1 MTNPLNKYKGQ
12 IVQSLI
18 ENNEQ
23 EMSLKPIQAPQQ
35 AQPVQPTQD
44 VGIVPFDVPQ
54 AQKQPVSPVQQIQKQ
69 PIAPVTAVQPLDYD
83 FTQGMNTPLPVQP
96 IQPIQQQQFTQP
108 GDYTKKDVAPTNEM
122 TQDEASYILER
133 GLNTVG
139 QWINLVPQIGGMIGL
154 ASTDTKRKTESLNM
168 LADQLERSGRSRE
181 EVLKIRQEAR
191 KATKVG
197 AGLDKFWSD
206 VITYEIVADSSAEIE
221 KKYEGKVDAGTKIL
235 ADVSSAALDMLP
247 QTAIAYFSGGTYAM
261 AYVFASSAA
270 RSTKEGLQLGATPDE
285 AQTYGILNGA
295 IEVGTE
301 ILSGGWA
308 GVPKG
313 KFTGLARQGLLGG
326 LEEITLKIAKSDL
339 GKKAISMAYQYLGEG
354 AEEYLAEVLGNWAKG
369 VIDPNMV
376 KPWDQVQKDAAY
388 AGLVGA
394 LTSVVMDVGRVGGVK
409 IAERSAIKQM
419 EEFNTMTV
427 EEQVGYA
434 TALLA
439 KTDTDLVFAD
449 EFEGQAVKGAGMMV
463 TKDGKNTVVL
473 PTRLQQEGGENI
485 LTLSLVHEFTHT
497 LEQKG
502 IYNEFKS
509 SVLKDLK
516 KIGLLDALRQQK
528 QALYDSQGVQLTAEE
543 IDQEIVATFVQDNLF
558 KRVVMVD
565 GKPQTYTDPLAFR
578 RFLKQMPKRQF
589 NLFKNIARGF
599 LNSHYSGELNESIEQ
614 LNKEYNAAIKA
625 NDLDLAEQLGAE
637 LSDLLQASNLVNPS
651 YTKALELAFDQLV
664 KDVEPAQQKRLAETT
679 FKQDVIDKAT
689 PISQVNP
696 KTTKYQLVDAEGD
709 ALDVNPAVLKE
720 VVASAKE
727 IGLEEKDLVA
737 IHNVPIHKLM
747 RVLDLGG
754 FPMPSIAVTTD
765 KLGHESFGEISVVFK
780 PDVLEGSPTFW
791 RDAYTPRFPRIYSG
805 FIKSSD
811 FNKFK
816 KQLEYAAKQA
826 LDYGYIDDYDIRVF
840 EQDMDSLKRF
850 MNEVD
855 TSGWRNVMERLANSR
870 IAAVAMADM
879 KGIIDWSNK
888 SVTYLKKTV
897 ENNLVGLTR
906 EQIGQELLLY
916 AGTFGAS
923 SYIKLKYVD
932 TKYPNG
938 KLKPISQLVMPLTA
952 ENVVQAMLTDDP
964 IGAEGKTQAF
974 NFDSLSPYVI
984 SVMKTKEEI
993 KRQKSLLN
1001 RMDNNEF
1008 FKAIVA
1014 INHALDGLATTL
1026 AEIDRVKQ
1034 NITIAGKDGTDKIMA
1049 LSSYKRLEIK
1059 AREAIKDYFAKFGS
1073 KPTKAN
1079 FETFMKKQ
1087 GYDVSGVKINTQ
1099 LSDFS
1104 IERVLIPIY
1113 LRSQN
1118 PNIKTITNIDYV
1130 YGQGIYTATV
1140 TNFDGTSKEV
1150 SIAPQDIKS
1159 EVSDILVY
1167 LISSIQSIVSP
1178 MFESKPQ
1185 RVVGFDE
1192 IDTIVLPKMYTQN
1205 KKLMDL
1211 IEQNNINYQVYDL
1224 PTDRTEIVK
1233 SLSSAK
1239 FMLLPDENKPIP
1251 VPLKLDKA
1259 TPISKVRPKNVKYQL
1274 TDANGMTLTPNEDKL
1289 QGVIDAAKAI
1299 GMDDKELMAIHN
1311 LDAKVLPSI
1320 IRMGGFPMP
1329 SIAVTKDSI
1338 LHDNFGDVSVIFK
1351 PSVLEGSPTFWRD
1364 AWTATFPYTTF
1375 SFINKQDVERAKAD
1389 FTKIVEEYVDLGL
1402 THESVEEIMSDYKRF
1417 FSDPT
1422 YMGTGDIYY
1431 HMYRRPLI
1439 EYYYLTRIVGQ
1450 DPSTIT
1456 KEQLKKLPY
1465 QVKSADL
1472 LSDDYRKNLLKDYFR
1487 NFGAD
1492 DYLESFEDNRN
1503 QDGTP
1508 KKYSDL
1514 VVPLTAENV
1523 VTYMLR
1529 DDIVGE
1535 VEYDPDFNLIAP
1547 RLRKVMTTL
1556 KDIKA
1561 NKHLLGTMSDEEF
1574 RNIAESINDR
1584 LSNLQNLDANLDGD
1598 LLVKFVKKHGTN
1610 YNRKN
1615 TIAYFK
1621 KHGIDLDQT
1630 LSGLELYDA
1639 DSFLLPKF
1647 IQQTLPDY
1655 AETDD
1660 YRFNTKTL
1668 IGKLD
1673 YYNKGDDYK
1682 NEPRTL
1688 EIDYKKEFG
1697 NIKKVDMLLSVL
1709 DESRTIMTP
1718 LFESKPQR
1726 VVGLDEIE
1734 MVVLNMRTPQSIIK
1748 QLDDLGIPHITY
1760 GEHIEGDRLEKV
1772 SSVSTA
1778 KFMLLPDEQAKPS
1791 VVVDGERVQTNAD
1804 LLERIKQDNERIGI
1818 TGNNLVALHNLDV
1831 KNLDDVLDLGGLP
1844 MPSIAVTKDDIGHTR
1859 FGNVTFVMN
1868 PALLNESETY
1878 AGDAWTPTFPFV
1890 FYIPPTSKDLNAFY
1904 EELFMPKVSSMVW
1917 SRKAQSLLSQWRDQ
1931 VREVDRR
1938 LKRGTQLNKR
1948 DIFEI
1953 LNENNGWSL
1962 AVGLNKGIQPAW
1974 DDQQLQKQLDSV
1986 TPEDKEA
1993 MIEPIFKKYG
2003 FGHRISNRFGYN
2015 QKPEETQPMT
2025 LLNIVEKML
2034 DLVPDGKHSTSDSTS
2049 VLSSTKTLLHPT
2061 MRSIS
2066 EIKKQSNLIGTKP
2079 NAFNFTDNIRGII
2092 QLLSENKSSTF
2103 EYELDDAILDYVR
2116 KDRENVN
2123 EQGLIDF
2130 SKDRGFDLSE
2140 EWSEDQ
2146 QIKNYGLRMFDYLL
2160 IENNRLIDMI
2170 NRYGE
2175 YNEDDQDARMVG
2187 FEIDGNEVV
2196 YNVKVGETY
2205 NERKETYTPKIIKFR
2220 VPLAKV
2226 KADMGTSPA
2235 NFIMRQFKNLQSSVW
2250 HYFESKPRKAI
2261 DFSMIDLA
2269 IVPNTTSKVIKD
2281 KLTDHGIPYEEYTTD
2296 EERKAIVNAQ
2306 TRSKFMLQ
2314 DNGEN
2319 KGILLDEEI
2328 LADGKT
2334 ETEIREFLA
2343 NQGFTDDAI
2352 ETEIEQLKIEREQE
2366 TEEPAQVEEQV
2377 KVEEPTA
2384 KETLPVQQPKVE
2396 PIPDDAKMAQRK
2408 HPVTAANSGVLD
2420 EAQVNIVQRDLEQ
2433 GKFDYV
2439 VLADKPAIERANK
2452 SIGSDPDA
2460 AFNEIK
2466 VLFDSGRRFKKDD
2479 MVKAEVLIQAYAAS
2493 KQTKK
2498 AMELL
2503 AMVAEI
2509 GTELGQS
2516 VQAMSVIKKM
2526 GAAGRLMAMDR
2537 VLKRLSKQYDN
2548 IELKISDELRNELLS
2563 KTDTKEMEDVVDKI
2577 KGEIAKQLPANFMD
2591 KLNAWRYLSMLGN
2604 PKTHIRNYL
2613 GNAIFWGV
2621 NKAKDSVGAALES
2634 VFVEQG
2640 KRTKTLVIDNKIKA
2654 YAKELFE
2661 EHRDEITGSGKYD
2674 INRDIESK
2682 KTIFKNKALEK
2693 ARQLNF
2699 DWLEKEDDIYL
2710 RAGFIQA
2717 LGQYMTAQGLTRET
2731 LTGKALDK
2739 AILVASEQAKKR
2751 TFRQT
2756 SNLATTLNNLE
2767 KDSKI
2772 GRFIIGSTVPFKK
2785 TPINILKAGYE
2796 FSPLGLL
2803 VNGIS
2808 GINDVKNEKITP
2820 TEYIDRISA
2829 GLTGTGIAL
2838 LGAWLYSM
2846 GLLTAG
2852 EDDEEGKRK
2861 TALERSLGF
2870 QRYSLRLGDW
2880 SVSLDWV
2887 APAVMPLMIGAEM
2900 AAELNRKYDESILNI
2915 APKALANIFNPA
2927 FELTMLQGVV
2937 EAMNTFEDGGASAI
2951 GDMFSTMASNY
2962 VTQFFPTVGGQM
2974 ARTIDPTQRTTYS
2987 GSDFEGFLETT
2998 GRKILNKIPGGTY
3011 LNEPVVNIK
3020 GEEVKQPGDVW
3031 LRGIQQFLNP
3041 ANIKENITD
3050 DTDREILRLFNQTGE
3065 TSVIPPTA
3073 PSTFTYNGETIELG
3087 DGKTEYAKTLG
3098 SVSYNLLSEVFN
3110 HKDYDDLTN
3119 DIKAKVAAD
3128 AYEYAVNGAKA
3139 QLLSKKGIT
3148 FVNSAYT
3155 KILEA
3160 ENAGIKVSDYLI
3172 MKNRFDTIKAA
3183 GDFSRKENILAELVY
3198 GGYTDDEIYNYLVY
3212 VAGYSYL
3219 SSDQKY
3225 IDILRG
3231 VR

>member
-35 AQPVQPTQD
+35 AQPIQPTQD

-54 AQKQPVSPVQQIQKQ
+54 AQKQPVSPVQPIKQQ

-108 GDYTKKDVAPTNEM
+108 GDYTQKDVAPTNEM

-409 IAERSAIKQM
+409 IAERSALKQM
-419 EEFNTMTV
+419 EEFNSMSF

-434 TALLA
+434 TAMLA

-449 EFEGQAVKGAGMMV
+449 EFEGQEVKGAGMMV

-473 PTRLQQEGGENI
+473 PTRLQDGSENI

-599 LNSHYSGELNESIEQ
+599 LDSHYSGELNESIEQ
-614 LNKEYNAAIKA
+614 LNKEYNAAVKA

-664 KDVEPAQQKRLAETT
+664 QDVEPAQQKRLAETT

-689 PISQVNP
+689 PISQVDP

-709 ALDVNPAVLKE
+709 KLTPNSKMLNGTIDDAKAIGLDGKELVALHNISSSNLIRVLK
-720 VVASAKE
+720 
-727 IGLEEKDLVA
+727 
-737 IHNVPIHKLM
+737 
-747 RVLDLGG
+747 LGG
-754 FPMPSIAVTTD
+754 FPMPSIAVT
-765 KLGHESFGEISVVFK
+765 KAEIGHEDFGEISVVFN
-780 PDVLEGSPTFW
+780 PNVLEGSPTYW
-791 RDAYTPRFPRIYSG
+791 RDAYTPRFPEMTYG
-805 FIKSSD
+805 FPTESDADRFIAALYDKYESIKKILSEDTRYYLKQAIDVYKQSYKNAQFED
-811 FNKFK
+811 FEYQFENLSTNVMGSLLYYESVGIDKTRKLTQEQLESVDDNDRESAFRAFAETFGGREYIFNKNV
-816 KQLEYAAKQA
+816 EY
-826 LDYGYIDDYDIRVF
+826 
-840 EQDMDSLKRF
+840 
-850 MNEVD
+850 
-855 TSGWRNVMERLANSR
+855 
-870 IAAVAMADM
+870 
-879 KGIIDWSNK
+879 
-888 SVTYLKKTV
+888 
-897 ENNLVGLTR
+897 LTR
-906 EQIGQELLLY
+906 NGNRR
-916 AGTFGAS
+916 TFNQRT
-923 SYIKLKYVD
+923 LPV
-932 TKYPNG
+932 
-938 KLKPISQLVMPLTA
+938 TA
-952 ENVVQAMLTDDP
+952 ENIVKAMMSDN
-964 IGAEGKTQAF
+964 IVGAVSS
-974 NFDSLSPYVI
+974 SLFGEAPLVYSQISPYLVP
-984 SVMKTKEEI
+984 VMMNKADVKA
-993 KRQKSLLN
+993 KSDLLG
-1001 RMDNNEF
+1001 RMSNND
-1008 FKAIVA
+1008 ASLMIR
-1014 INHALDGLATTL
+1014 H
-1026 AEIDRVKQ
+1026 IDR
-1034 NITIAGKDGTDKIMA
+1034 M
-1049 LSSYKRLEIK
+1049 LSSLEQSVFNTFNLDWRQ
-1059 AREAIKDYFAKFGS
+1059 AKDLWFAYIEKYGS
-1073 KPTKAN
+1073 KPSSKTMTTFFAN
-1079 FETFMKKQ
+1079 NNFLKVDLNKVKVSKTIVEEILIPQYLDEQDGFQQINSINKYGENYKVTYVPAKPSFNAKGDPKIKRVDINIEKLLDKKTFADIAV
-1087 GYDVSGVKINTQ
+1087 DVLKHSTSL
-1099 LSDFS
+1099 LSD
-1104 IERVLIPIY
+1104 
-1113 LRSQN
+1113 
-1118 PNIKTITNIDYV
+1118 
-1130 YGQGIYTATV
+1130 
-1140 TNFDGTSKEV
+1140 
-1150 SIAPQDIKS
+1150 
-1159 EVSDILVY
+1159 
-1167 LISSIQSIVSP
+1167 
-1178 MFESKPQ
+1178 MFESKPK
-1185 RVVGFDE
+1185 RVVTFNE
-1192 IDTIVLPKMYTQN
+1192 IDTIVLPKTHTQN
-1205 KKLMDL
+1205 QELMDL
-1211 IEQNNINYQVYDL
+1211 IKQNNINYQLYDL

-1239 FMLLPDENKPIP
+1239 FMLLPDEQTQPRVSVDIEQVKSLPEMKKAIKSFPTYIEPTPTGFTLSATRMEPENATESIRGGTYYRLTDISKLPADQVKDGSRSLAKKISVSNPLVNFQRAGGATFGLAGNVTVRNKAIIETLFGQDGYAD
-1251 VPLKLDKA
+1251 LKGVFDGILNSIENQNYTNQSLEDAYRKVLSKYGTFNETQIENIIDKTMNQDVKGFGTSFVKDNDTKAAWNTMSILDAIIFDKA
-1259 TPISKVRPKNVKYQL
+1259 
-1274 TDANGMTLTPNEDKL
+1274 
-1289 QGVIDAAKAI
+1289 KAD
-1299 GMDDKELMAIHN
+1299 GY
-1311 LDAKVLPSI
+1311 
-1320 IRMGGFPMP
+1320 
-1329 SIAVTKDSI
+1329 DSI
-1338 LHDNFGDVSVIFK
+1338 LLFGMYNDRRV
-1351 PSVLEGSPTFWRD
+1351 P
-1364 AWTATFPYTTF
+1364 
-1375 SFINKQDVERAKAD
+1375 
-1389 FTKIVEEYVDLGL
+1389 
-1402 THESVEEIMSDYKRF
+1402 EEIRN
-1417 FSDPT
+1417 
-1422 YMGTGDIYY
+1422 DIAQTTDEKK
-1431 HMYRRPLI
+1431 L
-1439 EYYYLTRIVGQ
+1439 
-1450 DPSTIT
+1450 S
-1456 KEQLKKLPY
+1456 KLKKELE
-1465 QVKSADL
+1465 QSEKGW
-1472 LSDDYRKNLLKDYFR
+1472 FR
-1487 NFGAD
+1487 PD
-1492 DYLESFEDNRN
+1492 E
-1503 QDGTP
+1503 
-1508 KKYSDL
+1508 
-1514 VVPLTAENV
+1514 VVV
-1523 VTYMLR
+1523 
-1529 DDIVGE
+1529 
-1535 VEYDPDFNLIAP
+1535 
-1547 RLRKVMTTL
+1547 
-1556 KDIKA
+1556 
-1561 NKHLLGTMSDEEF
+1561 
-1574 RNIAESINDR
+1574 
-1584 LSNLQNLDANLDGD
+1584 LSN
-1598 LLVKFVKKHGTN
+1598 
-1610 YNRKN
+1610 
-1615 TIAYFK
+1615 
-1621 KHGIDLDQT
+1621 QT
-1630 LSGLELYDA
+1630 
-1639 DSFLLPKF
+1639 
-1647 IQQTLPDY
+1647 
-1655 AETDD
+1655 
-1660 YRFNTKTL
+1660 
-1668 IGKLD
+1668 
-1673 YYNKGDDYK
+1673 
-1682 NEPRTL
+1682 
-1688 EIDYKKEFG
+1688 
-1697 NIKKVDMLLSVL
+1697 
-1709 DESRTIMTP
+1709 
-1718 LFESKPQR
+1718 
-1726 VVGLDEIE
+1726 
-1734 MVVLNMRTPQSIIK
+1734 
-1748 QLDDLGIPHITY
+1748 
-1760 GEHIEGDRLEKV
+1760 
-1772 SSVSTA
+1772 
-1778 KFMLLPDEQAKPS
+1778 KFMLEDELSQTS
-1791 VVVDGERVQTNAD
+1791 VVVDGERVQTNAN

-1818 TGNNLVALHNLDV
+1818 TGNNLVALHNIDD
-1831 KNLDDVLDLGGLP
+1831 KNLGQVLDLGALP
-1844 MPSIAVTKDDIGHTR
+1844 MPSIAVTKDEIGHTR
-1859 FGNVTFVMN
+1859 FGNVSLLIN
-1868 PALLNESETY
+1868 PSLLDQSDTY
-1878 AGDAWTPTFPFV
+1878 AGDAWTTTFPHAWLLPKDAKSIDGLETDLFEIDHKKISADVYEDFYRWMILLGSTIRRMRRGEGVEMSSFIEAAQEDGMAIKMLYDKDGRILYNNQQVKRYLKQFSIQDRIQHMKLLLEKNGFV
-1890 FYIPPTSKDLNAFY
+1890 QRISDIKSGWLAKPTMDNTKELTLENVMAFM
-1904 EELFMPKVSSMVW
+1904 MPKEGDYFS
-1917 SRKAQSLLSQWRDQ
+1917 
-1931 VREVDRR
+1931 
-1938 LKRGTQLNKR
+1938 
-1948 DIFEI
+1948 
-1953 LNENNGWSL
+1953 
-1962 AVGLNKGIQPAW
+1962 KGKNI
-1974 DDQQLQKQLDSV
+1974 
-1986 TPEDKEA
+1986 
-1993 MIEPIFKKYG
+1993 MI
-2003 FGHRISNRFGYN
+2003 YN
-2015 QKPEETQPMT
+2015 A
-2025 LLNIVEKML
+2025 
-2034 DLVPDGKHSTSDSTS
+2034 
-2049 VLSSTKTLLHPT
+2049 TKTALSPT
-2061 MRSIS
+2061 MRSIKD
-2066 EIKKQSNLIGTKP
+2066 IKEKSNLIGLPDRKGFHFEDNMDGMMLLITNEKMSDYYKL
-2079 NAFNFTDNIRGII
+2079 DNI
-2092 QLLSENKSSTF
+2092 L
-2103 EYELDDAILDYVR
+2103 LDYVR
-2116 KDRENVN
+2116 TKRDNID
-2123 EQGLIDF
+2123 EQSLIDF
-2130 SKDRGFDLSE
+2130 AKDRGFDLSHQWTDE
-2140 EWSEDQ
+2140 EK
-2146 QIKNYGLRMFDYLL
+2146 IRNYGRRMFDLVLIYNKRLENLL
-2160 IENNRLIDMI
+2160 ARYSADLEEDQHDRMIGFRVEN
-2170 NRYGE
+2170 
-2175 YNEDDQDARMVG
+2175 
-2187 FEIDGNEVV
+2187 NEVV
-2196 YNVKVGETY
+2196 YKVNVGEEYNVKKYGLGNFVD
-2205 NERKETYTPKIIKFR
+2205 KIVEFR
-2220 VPLAKV
+2220 IPLSKILAE
-2226 KADMGTSPA
+2226 AGNSPA
-2235 NFIMRQFKNLQSSVW
+2235 NFFMRQFKTLQSQMTY
-2250 HYFESKPRKAI
+2250 YFESKPKMAVP
-2261 DFSMIDLA
+2261 FTYVDLA
-2269 IVPNTTSKVIKD
+2269 VVPTNLPQDVKD
-2281 KLTDHGIPYEEYTTD
+2281 KLTDNGIPYEEYTTD
-2296 EERKAIVNAQ
+2296 EERKAIVSSQN
-2306 TRSKFMLQ
+2306 RSKFMLQ
-2314 DNGEN
+2314 DDGEN

-2343 NQGFTDDAI
+2343 DQGFTDEAI
-2352 ETEIEQLKIEREQE
+2352 ETEIEQLKLERDQE
-2366 TEEPAQVEEQV
+2366 MATEEPTTPPAQEPANEIKKPTSMVIDPKLVADPQKAKVDQIKFIEPDGQLLSSPGSHELVARQLGYVFPIKDMDKVSTLGSDKPIILKMVEDGFVLIANREIV
-2377 KVEEPTA
+2377 ITKMPNA
-2384 KETLPVQQPKVE
+2384 KQLATIRSLMNNKGFGTSITFRLSGNFNQGNDVVWVLPRSQSTMDYIQQQLETLYQTKIGEQPNQETVDAQKTKVE
-2396 PIPDDAKMAQRK
+2396 PIPDDATIAQRK

-2548 IELKISDELRNELLS
+2548 LELKISDELRNELLS

-2577 KGEIAKQLPANFMD
+2577 KGDIAKQLPANFMD

-2640 KRTKTLVIDNKIKA
+2640 KRTKALVIDKKIKA

-2661 EHRDEITGSGKYD
+2661 EHQDEITSSGKYD

-2682 KTIFKNKALEK
+2682 KAIFKNKALEK

-2717 LGQYMTAQGLTRET
+2717 LGQYMTSQGLTKET

-2772 GRFIIGSTVPFKK
+2772 GRFIVGSTIPFKK

-2803 VNGIS
+2803 VNGVS

-2880 SVSLDWV
+2880 SVSLDWI

-2951 GDMFSTMASNY
+2951 GDMFSTMAANY

-2974 ARTIDPTQRTTYS
+2974 ARTIDPTQRSTYS

-3020 GEEVKQPGDVW
+3020 GEEVKQPGDIW

-3050 DTDREILRLFNQTGE
+3050 DTDREILRLFNKTGE

-3073 PSTFTYNGETIELG
+3073 PSTFTYNNETIELG
-3087 DGKTEYAKTLG
+3087 DGKTNYAKTLG
-3098 SVSYNLLSEVFN
+3098 SVSYNLLSEAFN
-3110 HKDYDDLTN
+3110 HKDYDDLPD
-3119 DIKAKVAAD
+3119 DIKAKVASD
-3128 AYEYAVNGAKA
+3128 VYEYAVNSAKA
-3139 QLLSKKGIT
+3139 KLLMDKGIT
-3148 FVNSAYT
+3148 YVNTTYT

-3172 MKNRFDTIKAA
+3172 MKNRFDTIKAT

-3198 GGYTDDEIYNYLVY
+3198 GGYTNDEIYNYLVY